1 MCEESVL
8 DIDRLSTILRGP
20 IERSLDY
27 TVLNRL
33 RLSPIRDCGIR
44 CRDIVGLVVDGEV
57 ECRPGR
63 KGGDRLFSTSLRLF
77 ATRRL
82 ARFASF
88 DVEQTHKVGSD
99 SLWLRVVETS
109 DHCCRET
116 RIEER
121 PSVRSFARIAVDF
134 CWYDF
139 SVPETLCY
147 IRIGCEYQLVGIET
161 GEERTSWNSLRNV
174 TVCDVRLSLPCS
186 SIQFIRRKIPI
197 RR

>member
-8 DIDRLSTILRGP
+8 ETDRLTSVLRGP

-134 CWYDF
+134 RRYDF
-139 SVPETLCY
+139 SVPKSLYRQRKNGQYSQRE
-147 IRIGCEYQLVGIET
+147 RRG
-161 GEERTSWNSLRNV
+161 GEKRTSWNSLRNV

-186 SIQFIRRKIPI
+186 SIQFIRR
-197 RR
+197 